1 MVDGGADGTR
11 HKYPRVLLKISGE
24 SLMGN
29 QSYGIDTEMVATVA
43 KEVKDVL
50 DSGVEVCLDIGGGN
64 IFRAAHEI
72 TVLAGAFANPAAVVA
87 QDGETL
93 FRHPRSQ
100 LRHAGMSARP
110 DFIAAADNQQCGR
123 FCAGIETGREH
134 VADTGDLMKAPR
146 HRSSQF
152 AIS

>member
-50 DSGVEVCLDIGGGN
+50 DSGVEVCLVIGFWKHIGSGSS
-64 IFRAAHEI
+64 FK
-72 TVLAGAFANPAAVVA
+72 V
-87 QDGETL
+87 
-93 FRHPRSQ
+93 PRSDG
-100 LRHAGMSARP
+100 LPASKS
-110 DFIAAADNQQCGR
+110 I
-123 FCAGIETGREH
+123 FCTPGSNFRDMPAH
-134 VADTGDLMKAPR
+134 
-146 HRSSQF
+146 
-152 AIS
+152 